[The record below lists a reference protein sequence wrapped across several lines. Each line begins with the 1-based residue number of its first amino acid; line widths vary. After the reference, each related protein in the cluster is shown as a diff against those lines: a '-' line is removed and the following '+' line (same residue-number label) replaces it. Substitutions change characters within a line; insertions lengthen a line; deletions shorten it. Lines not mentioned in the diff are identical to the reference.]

1 MAAPASTPIPRGKRK
16 PLLVLL
22 LLSCLAAAAGGGAY
36 YWWVARFFEHTDD
49 AYVAANV
56 VEVTPQVTGTVVA
69 VTVRDTDRVTAGQ
82 LLVELDPADTEI
94 ALQQAEAELARTL
107 RQVRTVYAANE
118 TLAADIAVRR
128 AELKRALTDAD
139 KAQGDLDTRA
149 ALVKSGA
156 VGKEELKHAQAALAT
171 AEAVRNAASA
181 AIAAA
186 EERLSAN
193 QAMTEGVAL
202 EEHPEVQRAAARV
215 REAYLAWARTRI
227 LAPVDGDIAKRAVQ
241 VGQRVQ
247 PGSNLLSVVPL
258 EHVWVDANF
267 KEVQLG
273 DMRIG
278 QPVTMHADMYG
289 DTVEYHGQVVGF
301 GAGTGSAFALL
312 PAQNATGNWIK
323 IVQRVPVRIE
333 LDSEQTKAHP
343 LRVGLS
349 MQVQVEVRDTGGPR
363 LREVAASDAERSRT
377 HIFEDMTKAADLRI
391 ADIIARNSGK
401 LRGDGVAA
409 RP

>member
-1 MAAPASTPIPRGKRK
+1 M
-16 PLLVLL
+16 
-22 LLSCLAAAAGGGAY
+22 
-36 YWWVARFFEHTDD
+36 
-49 AYVAANV
+49 
-56 VEVTPQVTGTVVA
+56 
-69 VTVRDTDRVTAGQ
+69 
-82 LLVELDPADTEI
+82 
-94 ALQQAEAELARTL
+94 
-107 RQVRTVYAANE
+107 
-118 TLAADIAVRR
+118 
-128 AELKRALTDAD
+128 
-139 KAQGDLDTRA
+139 
-149 ALVKSGA
+149 
-156 VGKEELKHAQAALAT
+156 
-171 AEAVRNAASA
+171 
-181 AIAAA
+181 
-186 EERLSAN
+186 
-193 QAMTEGVAL
+193 AL

>member
-1 MAAPASTPIPRGKRK
+1 MATPASTPIPRGKRK

-69 VTVRDTDRVTAGQ
+69 VTVRDTDRVSAGQ

-171 AEAVRNAASA
+171 ADAVRNAASA

-289 DTVEYHGQVVGF
+289 DAIEYHGQVVGF

-333 LDSEQTKAHP
+333 LDSEQTKTHP

-349 MQVQVEVRDTGGPR
+349 MQVQVEVRDTSGPR

>member
-1 MAAPASTPIPRGKRK
+1 MSAPVSTPISRGKRK
-16 PLLVLL
+16 PLLGLLFVL
-22 LLSCLAAAAGGGAY
+22 CVLAGIGGGAY
-36 YWWVARFFEHTDD
+36 YWMVARHVEHTDD
-49 AYVAANV
+49 AYVSANV
-56 VEVTPQVTGTVVA
+56 VEVTPQVSGTVVA
-69 VTVRDTDRVTAGQ
+69 VAVRDTDRVSAGQ
-82 LLVELDPADTEI
+82 LLVQLDPADSEI
-94 ALQQAEAELARTL
+94 ALQQAEAELARTV
-107 RQVRTVYAANE
+107 RQVRTLYAGND
-118 TLAADIAVRR
+118 TLAADVAVRR
-128 AELKRALTDAD
+128 AELIRARADAD
-139 KAQGDLDTRA
+139 KARDDLATRA
-149 ALVKSGA
+149 ALVDSGA
-156 VGKEELKHAQAALAT
+156 VGKEELKHAQAALAI
-171 AEAVRNAASA
+171 AEAARNAAAA

-193 QAMTEGVAL
+193 QVMTDGVL
-202 EEHPEVQRAAARV
+202 IEEHPDVQRAAARV

-227 LAPVDGDIAKRAVQ
+227 LAPVAGDIAQRAVQ

-267 KEVQLG
+267 KEVQLR

-278 QPVTMHADMYG
+278 QPVIMHADLYG
-289 DTVEYHGQVVGF
+289 DTVEYHGHVAGF

-333 LDSEQTKAHP
+333 LDGAETRAHP

-349 MQVQVEVRDTGGPR
+349 MEVEVAIRDRSGAQ
-363 LREVAASDAERSRT
+363 LREVVAADAERSRT
-377 HIFEDMTKAADLRI
+377 HVFDDMTGAADLRI
-391 ADIIARNSGK
+391 AEIIARNSGT
-401 LRGDGVAA
+401 RSAGVAA

>member
-1 MAAPASTPIPRGKRK
+1 MSVPASTPIARRKRK
-16 PLLVLL
+16 PLLGLL
-22 LLSCLAAAAGGGAY
+22 LLLCLVAAIGGGAY
-36 YWWVARFFEHTDD
+36 YWLVARFFEHTDD
-49 AYVAANV
+49 AYVSANV
-56 VEVTPQVTGTVVA
+56 VEITPQVIGTVVS
-69 VTVRDTDRVTAGQ
+69 VSVRDTDRVTAGQ
-82 LLVELDPADTEI
+82 LLVQLDPADTEI

-118 TLAADIAVRR
+118 TLSADIAVRR
-128 AELKRALTDAD
+128 AEMKRAQTDAD
-139 KAQGDLDTRA
+139 KARGDLDTRA
-149 ALVKSGA
+149 ALVSSGA

-181 AIAAA
+181 TISAAQ
-186 EERLSAN
+186 ERLTAN
-193 QAMTEGVAL
+193 QAMTDGVAL
-202 EEHPEVQRAAARV
+202 EDHPEVQRAASRV

-267 KEVQLG
+267 KEVQLR

-289 DTVEYHGQVVGF
+289 DKVEYHGHVVGF

-333 LDSEQTKAHP
+333 FDSEEIKAHP
-343 LRVGLS
+343 LRIGLS
-349 MQVQVEVRDTGGPR
+349 MGVNVDVRDNSGPQ
-363 LREVAASDAERSRT
+363 LREVVAADAERSRT
-377 HIFEDMTKAADLRI
+377 HIFEDMTKAVDLRI

-401 LRGDGVAA
+401 HSDGVAA